1 MSDGV
6 DNFENAEERGG
17 IANFICSKDVLA
29 VLPTE
34 FRKSVLVQLIPG
46 LCFELYNNDDVPDEL
61 EQHFK
66 CEFSPFVAAPF
77 HQTMFLMF
85 SVEICK
91 FFDSCVEFFDLL
103 VCGLTDRL
111 SSTTVKSV
119 EIILKIFN
127 TRL

>member
-1 MSDGV
+1 M
-6 DNFENAEERGG
+6 
-17 IANFICSKDVLA
+17 A

-34 FRKSVLVQLIPG
+34 FRKALLVQLITG
-46 LCFELYNNDDVPDEL
+46 LCVELYNDDDVPDEL

-66 CEFSPFVAAPF
+66 SEFSPFVAAPF

-85 SVEICK
+85 SVEICN
-91 FFDSCVEFFDLL
+91 FFDSCVEFYDLL

-119 EIILKIFN
+119 KIISKIFN

>member
-1 MSDGV
+1 M
-6 DNFENAEERGG
+6 
-17 IANFICSKDVLA
+17 A

-34 FRKSVLVQLIPG
+34 FRKSLLVWLIPG
-46 LCFELYNNDDVPDEL
+46 LCVELCNNDNVPDEL

-66 CEFSPFVAAPF
+66 FEFSPFVF

-85 SVEICK
+85 SVEICN
-91 FFDSCVEFFDLL
+91 FFDSCVEFYDLL

-111 SSTTVKSV
+111 SSATVKSV